1 MLNRIVKGILIAS
14 LLTFPQTNTVNGFAI
29 EYDKDLKETDI
40 KAINDLKIHE
50 DKPFGLHKGYN
61 NLQAKIEEH
70 KKIQEAVQRRLE
82 EIKRREEEQ
91 KRLEEEQRRLEEEKK
106 NSFDLTLEF
115 SFYTDLAEENG
126 GYSGI
131 TCTGKRLKYGFI
143 ASNVWALGTKFQTEQ
158 GEIFTVSDTG
168 GGDFN
173 SYNRVDCF
181 IPRNSGESDYQYKKR
196 VLNMGRKIIKVKKIN

>member
-50 DKPFGLHKGYN
+50 AKTFGLHKGYN

-91 KRLEEEQRRLEEEKK
+91 KRLEEEQK
-106 NSFDLTLEF
+106 NKYDIDLVLTYY
-115 SFYTDLAEENG
+115 SRDISENG
-126 GYSGI
+126 GYNCTASGSP
-131 TCTGKRLKYGFI
+131 LKEGIVANNLYP
-143 ASNVWALGTKFQTEQ
+143 LGTKIELEDGT
-158 GEIFTVSDTG
+158 IYTVADRGGADHFNNWHRLDVFVDTY
-168 GGDFN
+168 D
-173 SYNRVDCF
+173 R
-181 IPRNSGESDYQYKKR
+181 DYVMSLGKKI
-196 VLNMGRKIIKVKKIN
+196 VKGRIIKE

>member
-1 MLNRIVKGILIAS
+1 MFNRIVRGVIVAS
-14 LLTFPQTNTVNGFAI
+14 MLVTPQANTVNSFGI
-29 EYDKDLKETDI
+29 ELNEEYKNKMNEQDI
-40 KAINDLKIHE
+40 KAINELKHE
-50 DKPFGLHKGYN
+50 IGEHKTFGINKGYKT
-61 NLQAKIEEH
+61 LEAKIEEH
-70 KKIQEAVQRRLE
+70 KKIQEEVR
-82 EIKRREEEQ
+82 RREEEIA
-91 KRLEEEQRRLEEEKK
+91 RRKKEEKK
-106 NSFDLTLEF
+106 HSFDLTLEF

-131 TCTGKRLKYGFI
+131 TCTGKRLEYGFI

-173 SYNRVDCF
+173 SHNRVDCF

-196 VLNMGRKIIKVKKIN
+196 VLNMGKKIIKVKKIE

>member
-14 LLTFPQTNTVNGFAI
+14 LLTFPQTNTVNGFAT

-50 DKPFGLHKGYN
+50 AKTFGLHKGYN

-91 KRLEEEQRRLEEEKK
+91 KRLEEEQK
-106 NSFDLTLEF
+106 NKYYIDLVLTYY
-115 SFYTDLAEENG
+115 SRHPSENG
-126 GYSGI
+126 GYNCTASGSP
-131 TCTGKRLKYGFI
+131 LKEGIVANNLYP
-143 ASNVWALGTKFQTEQ
+143 LGTKIELEDGT
-158 GEIFTVSDTG
+158 IYTVADRGGADHFNNWHRLDVFVDTY
-168 GGDFN
+168 D
-173 SYNRVDCF
+173 R
-181 IPRNSGESDYQYKKR
+181 DYVMSLGKKI
-196 VLNMGRKIIKVKKIN
+196 VKGRIIKE

>member
-14 LLTFPQTNTVNGFAI
+14 LLIFPQTNTVNGFAI
-29 EYDKDLKETDI
+29 EYDKDLKEKDI

-91 KRLEEEQRRLEEEKK
+91 KRLEEEQK
-106 NSFDLTLEF
+106 NKYDIDLVLTYY
-115 SFYTDLAEENG
+115 SRHPSENG
-126 GYSGI
+126 GYNCTASGSPLREGI
-131 TCTGKRLKYGFI
+131 VANNFYP
-143 ASNVWALGTKFQTEQ
+143 LGTKIELEDGRILEVADRGGASHFNNWHRLDV
-158 GEIFTVSDTG
+158 FVDTY
-168 GGDFN
+168 DQ
-173 SYNRVDCF
+173 
-181 IPRNSGESDYQYKKR
+181 DYVRSLGVTKIK
-196 VLNMGRKIIKVKKIN
+196 GRILK